1 MNAKDILNNLLNGN
15 ERYITGGALHPNQS
29 FDYRIKLANGQKPK
43 AAILTC
49 ADSRVCPEI
58 IFDQGLGDLFVLR
71 VAGNVVNDMFLGSLE
86 YAVEHLNVTLIIV
99 LGHSQC
105 GVDDATFKEG
115 NPPGHINSL
124 VQSKKP
130 ALDKLNQKAPDWVNV
145 VSKENVKLVVEKF
158 KSEGPILSTRFEEGD
173 IDVIGAFYDL
183 KSGKVELIA

>member
-1 MNAKDILNNLLNGN
+1 MGGKDVFKNLLEGN
-15 ERYITGGALHPNQS
+15 ERFTTGGSLHPNQS
-29 FDYRIKLANGQKPK
+29 FDYRIKLAGGQKPK

-49 ADSRVCPEI
+49 ADSRVSPEI

-86 YAVEHLNVTLIIV
+86 YAVEHLNVTMIMV

-105 GVDDATFKEG
+105 GVDDVTFKGG

-124 VQSKKP
+124 IQSKKP
-130 ALDKLNQKAPDWVNV
+130 AFDKLAKEAPDWVNV
-145 VSKENVKLVVEKF
+145 VSKENVKLVVEKL

-173 IDVIGAFYDL
+173 IDIVGAFYDL
-183 KSGKVELIA
+183 KSGKVGLIA

>member
-1 MNAKDILNNLLNGN
+1 MGAKDIVNKLLGGN
-15 ERYITGGALHPNQS
+15 ERFTTGGSLHPNQS
-29 FDYRIKLANGQKPK
+29 FDYRIKLASGQSPK

-49 ADSRVCPEI
+49 ADSRVSPEI

-86 YAVEHLNVTLIIV
+86 YAVEHLNVTLIMV

-105 GVDDATFKEG
+105 GVDDTTFKGG

-124 VQSKKP
+124 IQSKKL
-130 ALDKLNQKAPDWVNV
+130 AHDRLAQEAPDWVNV
-145 VSKENVKLVVEKF
+145 VSKENVKLVVEKL

-173 IDVIGAFYDL
+173 IDIVGAFYDL
-183 KSGKVELIA
+183 KSGKVTLIA